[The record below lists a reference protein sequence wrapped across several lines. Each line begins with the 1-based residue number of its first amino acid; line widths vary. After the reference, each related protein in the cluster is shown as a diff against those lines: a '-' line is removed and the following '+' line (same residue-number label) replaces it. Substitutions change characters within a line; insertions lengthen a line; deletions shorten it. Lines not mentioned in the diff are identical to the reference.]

1 MSHTHDEVD
10 TTPHL
15 HKTLTWKDGLA
26 LSIVSVNGLFVAL
39 GFAVGILGAWTA
51 ITIWVAATVVGLLQN
66 RLFAELASMFPGKS
80 GGVARYAIEGW
91 KRYFAPLGA
100 IASFGYWIGWSL
112 SIAVTASALGGII
125 QAEWFAGSTATV
137 DFLGNPLGIG
147 HVFALIAIWAAWAV
161 NYVGIRLAATINK
174 IVGVMVTVALAVV
187 VVVAVAT
194 GQWHASNL
202 TWGPGVTFSAV
213 IVWYYI
219 TAWTTYGVEIAA
231 SFAPEYK
238 DTVRDTAK
246 ALKATATFM
255 LIAFIAIPIGVTGTV
270 GEQTL
275 TENPVG
281 YITVAFDDL
290 FGGAGWVG
298 TLVLVLSL
306 WLAMVSTTADGGR
319 ALYGLAQEGMTVR
332 QLDWLNRW
340 GVPGRSLTL
349 DAVINSAHILL
360 LSSPVAILLASN
372 LGYMTA
378 ITLAVGAFLL
388 LRRDRPGWPRPIR
401 VGRAWIPVA
410 AAIFV
415 LNVFVTVWGATHP
428 SDAGYGGIKETLIG
442 VGILILSVVL
452 FVYRQVVQDKRPLQ
466 WRDRTEEAPDP
477 DPALRPATPSAAAPT
492 VRDVPPVTPRP

>member
-1 MSHTHDEVD
+1 MTDAHKEVHAA
-10 TTPHL
+10 PHL

-51 ITIWVAATVVGLLQN
+51 ITIWVVATIVGLLQN
-66 RLFAELASMFPGKS
+66 RLFAELAAMFPGKS

-125 QAEWFAGSTATV
+125 QAQWFASSTATV
-137 DFLGNPLGIG
+137 SFLGNNLGVG
-147 HVFALIAIWAAWAV
+147 HIFALLAIWAAWGV

-187 VVVAVAT
+187 VIAAVAK

-202 TWGPGVTFSAV
+202 TWGAGATFSAI

-238 DTVRDTAK
+238 NPVRDTAK

-270 GEQTL
+270 GEGTL
-275 TENPVG
+275 TSNPTG
-281 YITVAFDDL
+281 YITVAFANL
-290 FGGAGWVG
+290 FGGQGWIG
-298 TLVLVLSL
+298 TVVLVMSL

-319 ALYGLAQEGMTVR
+319 ALYGLAQEGMTIR

-340 GVPGRSLTL
+340 GVPGRSLTI

-360 LSSPVAILLASN
+360 LATPVAILLASN

-388 LRRDRPGWPRPIR
+388 LRKDRPHWPRPIKVHR
-401 VGRAWIPVA
+401 VWIPIA
-410 AAIFV
+410 FV
-415 LNVFVTVWGATHP
+415 LFALNVFVTVWGMSHP

-442 VGILILSVVL
+442 VGILALSVIL
-452 FVYRQVVQDKRPLQ
+452 FIYRQVVQDKRALQ
-466 WRDRTEEAPDP
+466 WRDLTED
-477 DPALRPATPSAAAPT
+477 TPEPLPGKTTERSA
-492 VRDVPPVTPRP
+492 